1 MQHATP
7 SGKFMNYTKI
17 LFLFPIECNI
27 AKPRG
32 EKGGD
37 RGGRGGRGGGRGGQG
52 GRGGGRMCSGGNSI
66 SIGSGTG
73 ANKKKTFD

>member
-1 MQHATP
+1 
-7 SGKFMNYTKI
+7 MNQTKI
-17 LFLFPIECNI
+17 LFLLPIECNI

-37 RGGRGGRGGGRGGQG
+37 RGGRGRGGGRGGQGGRGG

>member
-1 MQHATP
+1 M
-7 SGKFMNYTKI
+7 
-17 LFLFPIECNI
+17 FLIPIECNI

-37 RGGRGGRGGGRGGQG
+37 RGGRGGRGGGRGGPG
-52 GRGGGRMCSGGNSI
+52 GRGGGGRGGRGGNRSFSGANSI
-66 SIGSGTG
+66 SIGAGTG